1 MKKFFLILLSLF
13 WVGCF
18 SQAITVDTNI
28 FTVPE
33 LVTEVLVNK
42 SCVPVTNIS
51 WRTGTNFGSTN
62 GIGYFENTAFS
73 LSRGY
78 FWGNFWSNL
87 GDFLS

>member
-1 MKKFFLILLSLF
+1 MKKSFLILFSLF

-28 FTVPE
+28 YSVPE

-42 SCVPVTNIS
+42 SCVPVTNIT

-62 GIGYFENTAFS
+62 GIGYFENTNPFNVWCNIEY
-73 LSRGY
+73 G
-78 FWGNFWSNL
+78 
-87 GDFLS
+87 